1 MRDIEGAKWM
11 CSIEQKEYRSTCFQ
25 NDFTREFYNPKFQYL
40 NGGKI
45 NVVLVRVEILK
56 LELV

>member
-11 CSIEQKEYRSTCFQ
+11 CSIEQKEYHLTCFQ
-25 NDFTREFYNPKFQYL
+25 NVTREFYNPKFQYL

-45 NVVLVRVEILK
+45 NVVLVRVEI
-56 LELV
+56 